1 MITKLVKTSSLM
13 CNIIQWLHA
22 HPKKKSFSSS
32 KIFINYLNKHA

>member
-1 MITKLVKTSSLM
+1 M

-32 KIFINYLNKHA
+32 KIFINYLNKHMCKLNLKNGMIT